1 MEIKK
6 ELIKRN
12 IAGDTVLVPV
22 GKTVY
27 DANGLFILNEVGA
40 FLWDALPQAQNEE
53 ALVDRLLEE
62 EPLLRR
68 NYLCY
73 LTGRVRFLSGRLQ
86 SLSQNG
92 TEGKLV
98 RYLLTNGQ
106 SGSFTCSASDLA
118 HRLGISRASLYR
130 AFRDLEA
137 GGVIRREGKTILI
150 PSLSALEGYCKL

>member
-40 FLWDALPQAQNEE
+40 FLWDVLPQAQNEE

-62 EPLLRR
+62 YEVDRQTAQKDVAAFVAKLR
-68 NYLCY
+68 
-73 LTGRVRFLSGRLQ
+73 Q
-86 SLSQNG
+86 M
-92 TEGKLV
+92 E
-98 RYLLTNGQ
+98 
-106 SGSFTCSASDLA
+106 
-118 HRLGISRASLYR
+118 
-130 AFRDLEA
+130 
-137 GGVIRREGKTILI
+137 IL
-150 PSLSALEGYCKL
+150 